1 MNSHNIT
8 ASTGI
13 NVTIMESVMKYGK
26 EGEGDEV
33 HPLAKN
39 EYNNLNGCNNHII
52 SQFKSVETS

>member
-1 MNSHNIT
+1 
-8 ASTGI
+8 
-13 NVTIMESVMKYGK
+13 MESVMKYGK